1 MPVYQYRSYGNVH
14 NPDKLVIFIHGY
26 RSSMDGVLAEAT
38 ILSALL
44 KNAVIVTPQSNK
56 IRKNNNVREWYNVSE
71 HDKEHKRRNPNTPI
85 DEVIAIYNAAGE
97 QLSVHASEMNGF
109 ITEMQSLYGVNDENT
124 YVIGFSQG
132 AMMAIY
138 TSLSRKQKVGGC
150 IALSGIVAG
159 KDCLEKELHSR
170 PDVYMFHGKD
180 DVTVQYKTLNFS
192 LDWLKAHNVNVKAYR
207 IDDMPHI
214 INPSELVQVA
224 DIINKSVSL
233 HDK

>member
-1 MPVYQYRSYGNVH
+1 MNE
-14 NPDKLVIFIHGY
+14 FI
-26 RSSMDGVLAEAT
+26 
-38 ILSALL
+38 
-44 KNAVIVTPQSNK
+44 
-56 IRKNNNVREWYNVSE
+56 
-71 HDKEHKRRNPNTPI
+71 
-85 DEVIAIYNAAGE
+85 
-97 QLSVHASEMNGF
+97 SEMQG
-109 ITEMQSLYGVNDENT
+109 LYGVNDENT

-192 LDWLKAHNVNVKAYR
+192 LDWLKAHNVNVKVFR
-207 IDDMPHI
+207 IDDLPHI